1 MKSDPLWNL
10 MGMLYQSHPW
20 HGVPI
25 GDQAPEQVTA
35 YIEIVPTDTVKY
47 ELDKHSGHL
56 KVDRP
61 QGFSNVCP
69 TLYGL
74 LPQTLCAE
82 RVAAFSMQ
90 HSGREHVV
98 GDDDPLDICV
108 LTEKDI
114 THGNIFL
121 QAIPVGG
128 FRMIDK
134 GEADDKIIAVLK
146 EDATYGHVRN
156 VSELPPRIVQRL
168 QHYFLTYKQVPG
180 EETRSCEITHI
191 YGREEA
197 MEVIRRSHE
206 DYNEL
211 FSGLED
217 LLTQMLRGLQERA

>member
-1 MKSDPLWNL
+1 MKDPIWKL

-25 GDQAPEQVTA
+25 GDKMPKQITS
-35 YIEIVPTDTVKY
+35 YIEIGPTDTVKY

-61 QGFSNVCP
+61 QGFSNICP

-74 LPQTLCAE
+74 VPQTLCAK
-82 RVAAFSMQ
+82 RVAEYSMEK
-90 HSGREHVV
+90 SGLKELV

-114 THGNIFL
+114 SHGNLLL

-128 FRMIDK
+128 FRMIDQ
-134 GEADDKIIAVLK
+134 GEADDKIVAVLVG
-146 EDATYGHVRN
+146 DATYGHMRDI
-156 VSELPPRIVQRL
+156 SEVPDGVIQRL
-168 QHYFLTYKQVPG
+168 KHYFLTYKQVPG
-180 EETRSCEITHI
+180 EGAARSCEITHT
-191 YGREEA
+191 YGKAEA
-197 MEVIRRSHE
+197 LEVIQRSHE

-217 LLTQMLRGLQERA
+217 LLTGMLRGEN

>member
-1 MKSDPLWNL
+1 MNDPLWNL
-10 MGMLYQSHPW
+10 LGMLYQSHPW
-20 HGVPI
+20 HGVPL
-25 GDQAPEQVTA
+25 GDDAPDQLTA

-61 QGFSNVCP
+61 QGFSNICP
-69 TLYGL
+69 SLYGL
-74 LPQTLCAE
+74 VPQTLCAD
-82 RVAAFSMQ
+82 RVAEYSMEK
-90 HSGREHVV
+90 SGMTELV

-114 THGNIFL
+114 SHGNIFL

-146 EDATYGHVRN
+146 DDATYGHCRD

-168 QHYFLTYKQVPG
+168 KHYFLTYKQVPG
-180 EETRSCEITHI
+180 EGERSCEITDT
-191 YGREEA
+191 YGIEEA
-197 MEVIRRSHE
+197 REVIMRSHA

-217 LLTQMLRGLQERA
+217 LLTQMLRGSADG